1 MARNI
6 AGRVTQTS
14 GQNGGT
20 VGVPNLFHSNAVPGG
35 SGAIAQ
41 IPPPYAYVMAYDH
54 RTSYTMQYLANVQ
67 RQVGGNAIY
76 NPAAF
81 VEAAPGTFGDAAR
94 NLIEGPG
101 IINLDA
107 EVHKEF
113 HVPCRESHVMQFRLE
128 AFNAPNYPNWSLPN
142 LNILS
147 NQTLPGQPGT
157 NAHQNFGLVN
167 GTPRACGSSRLDW
180 STAFQTKGTLWKNEL
195 AEVF

>member
-20 VGVPNLFHSNAVPGG
+20 VGVPNPFHSNAVPGG
-35 SGAIAQ
+35 SGTIAQ

-76 NPAAF
+76 NPA
-81 VEAAPGTFGDAAR
+81 
-94 NLIEGPG
+94 
-101 IINLDA
+101 
-107 EVHKEF
+107 
-113 HVPCRESHVMQFRLE
+113 
-128 AFNAPNYPNWSLPN
+128 
-142 LNILS
+142 
-147 NQTLPGQPGT
+147 GQPGT
-157 NAHQNFGLVN
+157 NAHQDFGLVA
-167 GTPRACGSSRLDW
+167 GTPRACGSSRLHW